1 MVEANSNLSIVDRR
15 IITAKNK
22 DEVKAKARQIAIEK
36 SFSAFKIASFEYLS
50 PNSCKAQVSFLR
62 LEE

>member
-1 MVEANSNLSIVDRR
+1 MVEANSNLSIFDRR

-36 SFSAFKIASFEYLS
+36 SFSAFKI
-50 PNSCKAQVSFLR
+50 VSI
-62 LEE
+62 